1 MKDRRSTEDY
11 LKTIYLLSQTGNV
24 HACHIV
30 QSMHLSRATV
40 SVAIKR
46 LVNEGYIQVEKG
58 NVIHLTEQGLQVA
71 QKTCDKYQLLKTFL
85 IQLGVEETNATQ
97 DACKMEHDLSS
108 ESYMALKQFM
118 SGANKGKTGEWY
130 QV

>member
-1 MKDRRSTEDY
+1 
-11 LKTIYLLSQTGNV
+11 
-24 HACHIV
+24 
-30 QSMHLSRATV
+30 MHLSRATV

-46 LVNEGYIQVEKG
+46 LVSEGYIQVEKG

-85 IQLGVEETNATQ
+85 MQLGVEETNATQ